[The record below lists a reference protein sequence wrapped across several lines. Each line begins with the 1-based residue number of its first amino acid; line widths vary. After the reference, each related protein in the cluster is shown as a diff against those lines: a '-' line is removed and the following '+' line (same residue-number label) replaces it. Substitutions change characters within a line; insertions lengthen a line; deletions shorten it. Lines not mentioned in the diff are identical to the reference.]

1 VQGRRG
7 AAPVDPDALTG
18 VVLRRILA
26 IAVLALPVAWLA
38 DRWLAGRGDPDGR
51 PAPLDMLAVVDAP
64 IDTTWDVVADIP
76 RQVEW
81 MREMKSVS
89 VDTPGPVRVGTRA
102 QATVRIL
109 GIPVTDSVEITELE
123 PPRRYAIRHL
133 GLFAGEG
140 LITLEAGA
148 DGSTTIVR
156 WEERLA
162 PPVLPALGAAVQAP
176 ILRSIFQADLLRLKR
191 LVETGSAAG

>member
-1 VQGRRG
+1 VVGR
-7 AAPVDPDALTG
+7 L
-18 VVLRRILA
+18 
-26 IAVLALPVAWLA
+26 LALSVVTVPVAWVL
-38 DRWLAGRGDPDGR
+38 DRWLARRTDGDGG
-51 PAPLDMLAVVDAP
+51 PAALEMLAVVDAP
-64 IDTTWDVVADIP
+64 IEATWAVVADIP

-81 MREMKSVS
+81 MREMKTVS
-89 VDTPGPVRVGTRA
+89 VETPGPVRVGTQA

-109 GIPVTDSVEITELE
+109 GIPVTDPVEITELE
-123 PPRRYAIRHL
+123 PPGRYAIRHL
-133 GLFAGEG
+133 GLFAGDG

-191 LVETGSAAG
+191 LVETGSASG